1 MTQGLAILIV
11 VFVGLLALDTPIAFV
26 IGIATV
32 ASAIALG
39 YDDVL
44 LSVAR
49 DMGNGL
55 DSFALLAI
63 PFFILAGD
71 LMGAGGLAR
80 RLIDFASAFLGR
92 FRGGLALVNTLTCM
106 MFGAISG
113 SAAAAVSSVG
123 GTLIPEMNRKGYGK
137 DFNIALTATAA
148 TTGLLIPPSN
158 VMIVYAV
165 VASNISIGA
174 LFLAGVMPGIV
185 VGLLIMAVCII
196 VSRAK
201 GYGGVQEPSPSLA
214 GETGTAAEPEETF
227 SFGVVCWRAL
237 PSLLLVVF
245 VLGGILSGWFTP
257 TEASAVAVLW
267 AFLLAVIFYREVPL
281 KNLPKIMI
289 GSARTTGIVMLLVAS
304 SMAMSRLLTEEQV
317 PQVVSAA
324 LLGISENPIAILL
337 TINLILL
344 IVGTFMDMTP
354 AVLVFTPIFLPVAVG
369 IGLDPVHFGIM
380 LIANLCIGI
389 CTPPVGT
396 CLFLG
401 CSVGKSNIARVSV
414 AMLPFYLAMFIGLM
428 LITYWPDLSLW
439 LPKLL
444 NAME

>member
-1 MTQGLAILIV
+1 MTQGLAILIA
-11 VFVGLLALDTPIAFV
+11 VFVALLALDVPIAFV
-26 IGIATV
+26 IGISTV
-32 ASAIALG
+32 IAAFALG
-39 YDDVL
+39 YGDVMI
-44 LSVAR
+44 SVAR

-55 DSFALLAI
+55 DTFALLAI

-80 RLIDFASAFLGR
+80 RLIDFAAAFLGR

-106 MFGAISG
+106 LFGAISG

-165 VASNISIGA
+165 VASNVSIGA

-185 VGLLIMAVCII
+185 VGGLIMLVCVV
-196 VSRAK
+196 VSVMK
-201 GYGGVQEPSPSLA
+201 GYGGTDAA
-214 GETGTAAEPEETF
+214 GTEAEGPQF
-227 SFGVVCWRAL
+227 SFGRVCWRAF

-267 AFLLAVIFYREVPL
+267 AFLLAVVFYREVPI
-281 KNLPKIMI
+281 KALPRIAI
-289 GSARTTGIVMLLVAS
+289 GSARTTGIVMLLVAAS
-304 SMAMSRLLTEEQV
+304 QAMSRLLTEEQV
-317 PQVVSAA
+317 PQAVSTA
-324 LLGISENPIAILL
+324 LLGISENPLIILL

-344 IVGTFMDMTP
+344 AVGTFMDMTP
-354 AVLVFTPIFLPVAVG
+354 AVLVFTPIFLPVAIG
-369 IGLDPVHFGIM
+369 LGLDPVHFGII

-401 CSVGKSNIARVSV
+401 CSVGKSNIASVSK
-414 AMLPFYLAMFIGLM
+414 AMLPFYAAMLIGLL
-428 LITYWPDLSLW
+428 LITYFPKLSLW
-439 LPKLL
+439 LPELFGAL
-444 NAME
+444 SPR

>member
-1 MTQGLAILIV
+1 MTEGLAVLLA
-11 VFVGLLALDTPIAFV
+11 VFVVLMLLDTPIAFV

-32 ASAIALG
+32 MSAWALG
-39 YDDVL
+39 YGDVL
-44 LSVAR
+44 ISMAR

-71 LMGAGGLAR
+71 LMGAGGLAG
-80 RLIDFASAFLGR
+80 RLIDFAAVFLGR
-92 FRGGLALVNTLTCM
+92 FRGGLAMVNTLTCM
-106 MFGAISG
+106 LFGAISG

-123 GTLIPEMNRKGYGK
+123 GTLIPEMNRKGYNK

-165 VASNISIGA
+165 VASNISISA
-174 LFLAGVMPGIV
+174 LFLAGVMPGILI
-185 VGLLIMAVCII
+185 GLLIMAVALL
-196 VSRAK
+196 VSRRK
-201 GYGGVQEPSPSLA
+201 GYGG
-214 GETGTAAEPEETF
+214 GEEKLDARSQRSAL
-227 SFGVVCWRAL
+227 VCTWRAL

-267 AFLLAVIFYREVPL
+267 AFVLAVVVYREVPV
-281 KNLPKIMI
+281 KALPRLMI
-289 GSARTTGIVMLLVAS
+289 GSARTTGIVMLLVAVS
-304 SMAMSRLLTEEQV
+304 QAMSGLLTTEQV
-317 PQVVSAA
+317 PQVVSEA
-324 LLGISENPIAILL
+324 LLGISTNPLMILL

-344 IVGTFMDMTP
+344 LVGIFMDMTP

-369 IGLDPVHFGIM
+369 IGLDPVHFGII
-380 LIANLCIGI
+380 LIANLCIGL

-401 CSVGKSNIARVSV
+401 CSVGKSNIARVSW
-414 AMLPFYLAMFIGLM
+414 AMLPFYAAMFVGLII
-428 LITYWPDLSLW
+428 ITYWPKLSLW
-439 LPKLL
+439 LPKALGV
-444 NAME
+444 ME